1 MFSFELVAKDDKA
14 RAGILVTPH
23 GPIET
28 PSFVAVGTQAT
39 VKALSQE
46 ELRKIG
52 TQVII
57 TNAYHLHL
65 QPGENLIEKMGGLHE
80 FMSWNGP
87 LMTDSGGFQIF
98 SLGAGKEHGVGKI
111 APIFPDEM
119 DRGGHLSSKKG
130 TSLVRVDEEGV
141 EFTSYLDGS
150 RHRFTPEQVMDIER
164 RLGAD
169 IILPLDECTSPLHD
183 YAYTKAAMERTH
195 RWALRALEEFGRFER
210 NQALL
215 GIVQGGAY
223 RDLREESAL
232 FIGAQEFHGYAIGG
246 SLGRSKKEMCQV
258 LEWTIPLLPQDK
270 LRHLLGIGEVSRLNL
285 GRVLSRRQQLAHFR
299 LYRHAFD
306 LGAFRY
312 VSGALE
318 ILIKRQYGAVE
329 HDGSEAGVQSGP
341 DVLFFLGMVQ
351 MHGNRN
357 RSAPGDVPH
366 DHGGVFQPLIG
377 SVTGVAHEDNRR
389 FLLLGDFDDGPRD
402 IVVAAACVDRRHS
415 EIPVARRLYQRRG
428 CHKAHF
434 VFLSLILRID
444 LRCHM
449 L

>member
-1 MFSFELVAKDDKA
+1 MFSFRIIAKEHEA

-210 NQALL
+210 SQALL

-232 FIGAQEFHGYAIGG
+232 FIGALEFHGYAIGG
-246 SLGRSKKEMCQV
+246 SLGRSKKEMYQV

-270 LRHLLGIGEVSRLNL
+270 PRHLLGIGEIEDIFEVVSR
-285 GRVLSRRQQLAHFR
+285 G
-299 LYRHAFD
+299 
-306 LGAFRY
+306 
-312 VSGALE
+312 
-318 ILIKRQYGAVE
+318 
-329 HDGSEAGVQSGP
+329 
-341 DVLFFLGMVQ
+341 
-351 MHGNRN
+351 
-357 RSAPGDVPH
+357 
-366 DHGGVFQPLIG
+366 
-377 SVTGVAHEDNRR
+377 
-389 FLLLGDFDDGPRD
+389 
-402 IVVAAACVDRRHS
+402 
-415 EIPVARRLYQRRG
+415 
-428 CHKAHF
+428 
-434 VFLSLILRID
+434 ID
-444 LRCHM
+444 LFDCVTPTRMARTGTLLAKSAERFRIHILNAKFRDDPRPIDEECSCDTCRTHSRAYLRHLFIARELLAIRLATVHNLHFLESLM
-449 L
+449 VEIRNAIKEERLSVLREEWLPKKPSH

>member
-1 MFSFELVAKDDKA
+1 MSSFELVAKDDKA

-210 NQALL
+210 SQALL

-232 FIGAQEFHGYAIGG
+232 FIGALEFHGYAIGG

-270 LRHLLGIGEVSRLNL
+270 LRHLLGIGEIEDIFEVVSR
-285 GRVLSRRQQLAHFR
+285 G
-299 LYRHAFD
+299 
-306 LGAFRY
+306 
-312 VSGALE
+312 
-318 ILIKRQYGAVE
+318 
-329 HDGSEAGVQSGP
+329 
-341 DVLFFLGMVQ
+341 
-351 MHGNRN
+351 
-357 RSAPGDVPH
+357 
-366 DHGGVFQPLIG
+366 
-377 SVTGVAHEDNRR
+377 
-389 FLLLGDFDDGPRD
+389 
-402 IVVAAACVDRRHS
+402 
-415 EIPVARRLYQRRG
+415 
-428 CHKAHF
+428 
-434 VFLSLILRID
+434 ID
-444 LRCHM
+444 LFDCVTPTRMARTGTLLAKSAERFRIHILNAKFRDDPRPIDEECSCDTCRTHSRAYLRHLFIARELLAIRLATVHNLHFLESLM
-449 L
+449 VEIRNAIKEERLSVLREEWLPKKPSH